1 MGKSS
6 SLFLLMWMLFLPS
19 LGESEFLKSHGQKN
33 LDANL
38 NRQHMNPTSNGR
50 PYFAS
55 IGKTYRIRNGY
66 TVTLECSIE
75 NIGSSVIVWKQTDR
89 IISAGEV
96 LLRKDSRMSLIK
108 SSNGFNL
115 QLANV
120 TPDDRGEYICEVETF
135 GDPIHQMNN
144 LNVLVPPV
152 ISSLHPGSNL
162 TVRKGSTVKL
172 ACNATGFPKPDIT
185 WQREYQMLPSG
196 EKQSSGSL
204 LSLPNVSRHDSG
216 TYICEAANG
225 VDNPVRAK
233 IDLRIIFEPEIQ
245 VDKVWV
251 HADVSVEVE
260 ISCIVH
266 AEPMAEVKWYRDT
279 MLLDPNESRLME
291 KFGIRHTLV
300 LRKVAEEDFGNYSCS
315 AENHLGKSRAFIE
328 VSGRPNIANVTSPS
342 LSYHSDHYNIS
353 WSIDSFSDINQY
365 RISCRKVIP
374 IDDPMYDTRSRWH
387 NIVLNSKQVSLPSKI
402 PLQRGSYMFYALEPS
417 SQYEVVIQSQNRWGW
432 SENSDPFFFST
443 RANDFKPKVD
453 ETKAKATD
461 SKIKGVGGVDD
472 SLVFQNN
479 MHQESFLP
487 ISSSQSVKVDCYT
500 LIFAITML
508 LLKY

>member
-461 SKIKGVGGVDD
+461 SKIKGVGGGDD

-500 LIFAITML
+500 LIFAIMML
-508 LLKY
+508 LLKC